1 MTSLLFLRTDENE
14 QQRASFKNVDTTA
27 QNGRGESPGD
37 VREAG
42 DEKESLTVFEIQGLD
57 RLPASAAHVER
68 HILMKHVFGQS
79 GVAAPRMSDAERA
92 DRYISRIHSVQG
104 QNGSASCF
112 RAACILAEGFS
123 LAEGDVRSILTAWN
137 RSHAEPKWSEGELEH
152 KISDAMREAQTSKRL
167 GYLLQSTGGGKPP
180 PDDWQKVECFEDIDA
195 EELNQGYIREMCSI
209 YESIPEW
216 LQDRWMCQWFDYYR
230 FQTSAL
236 CAAWDDTLASIEDGD
251 FPRSGNEDT
260 EF

>member
-1 MTSLLFLRTDENE
+1 
-14 QQRASFKNVDTTA
+14 
-27 QNGRGESPGD
+27 
-37 VREAG
+37 
-42 DEKESLTVFEIQGLD
+42 
-57 RLPASAAHVER
+57 
-68 HILMKHVFGQS
+68 MKHVFGQS

-92 DRYISRIHSVQG
+92 DRYISRIRSVQG

-137 RSHAEPKWSEGELEH
+137 RSNAEPKWSERELEH
-152 KISDAMREAQTSKRL
+152 KISDAMREAQTSKRR
-167 GYLLQSTGGGKPP
+167 GYLISQSGPQSSVANLP
-180 PDDWQKVECFEDIDA
+180 HSIDCPEIECLDDIDA

-251 FPRSGNEDT
+251 FPRSGNNDT